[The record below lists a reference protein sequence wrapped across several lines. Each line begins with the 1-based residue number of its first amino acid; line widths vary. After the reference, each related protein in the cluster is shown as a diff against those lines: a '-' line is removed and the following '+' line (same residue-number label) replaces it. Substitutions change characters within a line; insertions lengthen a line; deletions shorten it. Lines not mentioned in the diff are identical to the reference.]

1 MMSNMAMEYTDGLME
16 VYITESGNRIIKMVK
31 DTRSGQMVMNIA
43 ENTKMMRNR
52 EREYSKKT
60 DNYTE

>member
-1 MMSNMAMEYTDGLME
+1 MEYTGGLME

-31 DTRSGQMVMNIA
+31 GIRGGQMEMNIA
-43 ENTKMMRNR
+43 ENTRMVSNR
-52 EREYSKKT
+52 ERESVIQT

>member
-1 MMSNMAMEYTDGLME
+1 ME

-31 DTRSGQMVMNIA
+31 GIRGGQMEMNIA
-43 ENTKMMRNR
+43 ENTRMVSNR
-52 EREYSKKT
+52 EMESVIQT